1 MTETKTKTATV
12 KHEDIAHALVAFQAE
27 MKTVGKDKVNPHF
40 KSRYAD
46 IASLTEDVMPT
57 LTKHG
62 LSFSCLPRSAGNG
75 YEINGV
81 LLHESGE
88 RLEGALPLFGQ
99 DAQKIGSSITYARRY
114 LLGCLTGVVTGD
126 EPDDDGNQAATTNQR
141 AARPQINRAA
151 SQPNG
156 TPEEITAA
164 VNEATTRVQVR
175 ALWTKHN
182 LDAAPQEFQAWV
194 QHRAANLPEGDED

>member
-1 MTETKTKTATV
+1 MTETKTKTDTIQ
-12 KHEDIAHALVAFQAE
+12 HEDIAHALVAFQAE

-46 IASLTEDVMPT
+46 IASITEDVMPT

-62 LSFSCLPRSAGNG
+62 LSFSCLPRSADNG
-75 YEINGV
+75 YEIQGV

-88 RLEGALPLFGQ
+88 RLEGALPLFGN

-126 EPDDDGNQAATTNQR
+126 EADDDGNMAATTNERVQR
-141 AARPQINRAA
+141 QPINRAA
-151 SQPNG
+151 S
-156 TPEEITAA
+156 TPRANPDAILAEVMA
-164 VNEATTRVQVR
+164 ATTRQEVR
-175 ALWTKHN
+175 DLWEKHN
-182 LDAAPQEFQAWV
+182 IGGAPREFQSQV
-194 QHRAANLPEGDED
+194 NQHAATLPEE